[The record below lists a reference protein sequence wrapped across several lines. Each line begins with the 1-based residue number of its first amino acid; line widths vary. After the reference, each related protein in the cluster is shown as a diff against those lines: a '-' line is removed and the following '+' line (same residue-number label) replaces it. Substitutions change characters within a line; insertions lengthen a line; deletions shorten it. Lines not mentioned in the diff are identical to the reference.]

1 MSEPADTEDAWTSL
15 HRQIAERLAPAG
27 VGVDAYLAFHPH
39 MTSYDDNR
47 VPLPSGTI
55 DAAQFLDTVR
65 DLEAKLV
72 PGALAD
78 EGRGRFRLITDR
90 ERAMYQ
96 QQLHQTIAGTPDTA
110 VFLDAE
116 RFRAAMGPLLRARVA
131 LRLARLRER
140 AQAAVAAR
148 MEPPPSS
155 SSSPSPPSSSPP
167 PPSSPP
173 PSSPPSSS
181 PRPSPPRP
189 SPPPSP
195 SRPWGMHARCRHRGH
210 RPRRPRHGRHRC
222 RRAAAG
228 RRARRTQ
235 PPDAIYPLAVGS

>member
-15 HRQIAERLAPAG
+15 HRQIAELLAPAG

-96 QQLHQTIAGTPDTA
+96 QQLDQISVSTPDTA
-110 VFLDAE
+110 VFLHAE

-140 AQAAVAAR
+140 A
-148 MEPPPSS
+148 
-155 SSSPSPPSSSPP
+155 
-167 PPSSPP
+167 
-173 PSSPPSSS
+173 
-181 PRPSPPRP
+181 
-189 SPPPSP
+189 
-195 SRPWGMHARCRHRGH
+195 
-210 RPRRPRHGRHRC
+210 
-222 RRAAAG
+222 
-228 RRARRTQ
+228 
-235 PPDAIYPLAVGS
+235 